1 MEKERITP
9 YSIFQNIL
17 GLSIVVA
24 CIISLLTTIDFN
36 LLKNALIWSIILF
49 VVAPIIFEF
58 EDMDLSIYG
67 IYTVSSAILFPWQYA
82 VLTILISNIL
92 YYIYDYIRNIN
103 NKDELDGLYDAIYYI
118 SATVIQ
124 ITIISILSS
133 FVVSNKIVFENHIWL
148 ILLLVTID
156 SLLSFALIVITLIN
170 DGAINKTIKDIFNW
184 IKTHLKDSYDM
195 YLISITAPI
204 IIIIMFTY
212 FSYTGLLFASSF
224 ILTLRAAYVRFNQVI
239 SIEENSCIDTLS
251 QVKNR
256 KYYSEKLSEVIP
268 DGDAIVFID
277 VNGLKKVND
286 TYGHEYG
293 DEYIIKSA
301 KILRRAIDRVDT
313 VMRVGGDE
321 FVLHVKNG
329 TTERCIE
336 ILKKIEE
343 LCLEEPMTLSDNTI
357 INISMSVGVAQ
368 SPMDGNEKD
377 VLAKLADDRM
387 YANKHNGT
395 NDLIRQNIY

>member
-17 GLSIVVA
+17 GLSIAIA